1 MSKKLSLIERWEI
14 DAAMGDAGIV
24 IWRCHRCRNHRGNNE
39 CSVYGI
45 IPKEITGMKKTCNK
59 FEEKAPR

>member
-14 DAAMGDAGIV
+14 DARDDAGMFIY
-24 IWRCHRCRNHRGNNE
+24 RCNRCRNHRGNNK

-59 FEEKAPR
+59 FEEKAP

>member
-14 DAAMGDAGIV
+14 DAQAGMV

-45 IPKEITGMKKTCNK
+45 IPKEIAEMKKTCNK
-59 FEEKAPR
+59 FEGKAP

>member
-14 DAAMGDAGIV
+14 DAALGGAGIV
-24 IWRCHRCRNHRGNNE
+24 IYRCHRCRNHRGNNE

-45 IPKEITGMKKTCNK
+45 IPKEITGLKKTCNK
-59 FEEKAPR
+59 FEDQ